1 MNDMR
6 LIETSLHIALR
17 AYAGKV
23 DKAGREYILHPLRVM
38 AKMRSEL
45 EMSAALLHD
54 VLEDS
59 EITAEELLAEG
70 IPAEV
75 VEADATA
82 AEFQDVTE
90 RQGKAYREWQ
100 AAQGKEDAL
109 KRERAGVYLATMIA
123 QVDILIE
130 NDHPL
135 SEVAN
140 ESVIEAVDGH
150 EVYFQR
156 SSVLNDV
163 FDRMTIGSAVRSLK

>member
-1 MNDMR
+1 MK
-6 LIETSLHIALR
+6 LIETSLQIALR

-75 VEADATA
+75 VEAVQHLTKHENEDYIDFVARARKNRIAAAVKLADIEDNIDVLRLSSLDETDLARVRKYHSAWRLLKKEAT
-82 AEFQDVTE
+82 
-90 RQGKAYREWQ
+90 
-100 AAQGKEDAL
+100 
-109 KRERAGVYLATMIA
+109 
-123 QVDILIE
+123 
-130 NDHPL
+130 
-135 SEVAN
+135 S
-140 ESVIEAVDGH
+140 
-150 EVYFQR
+150 
-156 SSVLNDV
+156 
-163 FDRMTIGSAVRSLK
+163 